1 MQHRFSDKVVLVTGA
16 AAGIGAAITQYLL
29 EEGATV
35 IAADLHLDKFTQLR
49 SQLAQSLQRG
59 SLNTLKRNLHTV
71 AMDVSNPQAID
82 ETLRWIGETQSC
94 LDAVVNNAGGSL
106 MGGVAEITFEAWSH
120 CLAVDLNSVFL
131 VSKAALPLLQ
141 ASRGSI
147 VNVASISGLFADYR
161 MAAYNAAKGG
171 VINLTR
177 SLAVDYGPVG
187 VRANV
192 VAPGPVRTPA
202 LENLLARESRLLDQ
216 WRAGTP
222 LGRIADPVDIAAA
235 VAFLIS
241 NEARQINGIV
251 LPVDGGFTAKT
262 GQPDLAAVLL

>member
-1 MQHRFSDKVVLVTGA
+1 MSQQRFENKVVLVTGA
-16 AAGIGAAITQYLL
+16 AAGIGAAVTRYLL
-29 EEGATV
+29 DEGATV
-35 IAADLHLDKFTQLR
+35 VAADLKLGNFEPL
-49 SQLAQSLQRG
+49 LV
-59 SLNTLKRNLHTV
+59 TLGDASRTRLHPL
-71 AMDVSNPQAID
+71 AMDVSDPLAVAAVLEQ
-82 ETLRWIGETQSC
+82 IGNTQHR

-106 MGGVAEITFEAWSH
+106 MGGVAEITFEAWSR
-120 CLAVDLNSVFL
+120 CLAIDLNSVFL
-131 VSKAALPLLQ
+131 VSKVALPLLQ

-147 VNVASISGLFADYR
+147 VNVASISGLFADHR

-177 SLAVDYGPVG
+177 SLAVDYGPLG

-202 LENLLARESRLLDQ
+202 LENLLAREGRLLDQ
-216 WRAGTP
+216 WQAGTP
-222 LGRIADPVDIAAA
+222 LGRIAEPADVAAA
-235 VAFLIS
+235 VAFLLS
-241 NEARQINGIV
+241 EEARQISGVV

>member
-1 MQHRFSDKVVLVTGA
+1 MSGRFLNKVILVTGA
-16 AAGIGAAITQYLL
+16 AAGIGAAVADRLL
-29 EEGATV
+29 DEGATV
-35 IAADLHLDKFTQLR
+35 IAADLRLENFDR
-49 SQLAQSLQRG
+49 ILASLSDTDR
-59 SLNTLKRNLHTV
+59 KRFHPV
-71 AMDVSNPQAID
+71 AMDVSD
-82 ETLRWIGETQSC
+82 ELAVSDVFRSIGATQPG

-106 MGGVAEITFEAWSH
+106 MGGVAEISFEAWSQ

-131 VSKAALPLLQ
+131 ISKAALPLLEK
-141 ASRGSI
+141 SRGSI
-147 VNVASISGLFADYR
+147 VNVASISGLFADHR

-202 LENLLARESRLLDQ
+202 LEKLLARNEHLLGVWQ
-216 WRAGTP
+216 AGTP
-222 LGRIADPVDIAAA
+222 LGHIAEPADVAAA

-241 NEARQINGIV
+241 ADAKHINGIV
-251 LPVDGGFTAKT
+251 MPVDGGFTAKT
-262 GQPDLAAVLL
+262 GQPDLAAALS

>member
-1 MQHRFSDKVVLVTGA
+1 MTQRFENKVVLVTGA
-16 AAGIGAAITQYLL
+16 AAGIGAAIAHYLL
-29 EEGATV
+29 ESGATV
-35 IAADLHLDKFTQLR
+35 VAADLRLENFGQMLAEVPEPLR
-49 SQLAQSLQRG
+49 AR
-59 SLNTLKRNLHTV
+59 LHTY
-71 AMDVSNPQAID
+71 AMDVSD
-82 ETLRWIGETQSC
+82 ERAVSEVMGQIAETQPS

-120 CLAVDLNSVFL
+120 CLAVDLNSVFI

-141 ASRGSI
+141 RSRGSI
-147 VNVASISGLFADYR
+147 VNVASISGLFADHR

-177 SLAVDYGPVG
+177 SLAVDYGPAG

-202 LENLLARESRLLDQ
+202 LEKLLARDGSLLNAWQ
-216 WRAGTP
+216 AGTP
-222 LGRIADPVDIAAA
+222 LGRIAEPADVAAA

-241 NEARQINGIV
+241 DEARQISGVV